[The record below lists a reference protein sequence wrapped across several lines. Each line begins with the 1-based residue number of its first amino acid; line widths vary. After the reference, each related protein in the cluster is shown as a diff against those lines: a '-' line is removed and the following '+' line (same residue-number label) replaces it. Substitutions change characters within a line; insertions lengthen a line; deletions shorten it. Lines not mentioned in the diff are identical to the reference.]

1 MNTNIDI
8 DFSTENIQN
17 GARSKYTR
25 AAITKAD
32 GSLDTFI
39 IEALLKK
46 GVRIQ
51 DLPLVV
57 AYYARVS
64 TDEEDQI
71 HSLQSQ
77 VKWYDDMINNN
88 ENWTMYKGYFD
99 EGITGTSVKKREQFL
114 DMINDAQQH
123 KFDLIVTKEISRFAR
138 NTIDSL
144 EYTRKLLHMG
154 IGVWFESD
162 GVLTFE
168 ADSEFRL
175 TIMSSVAQEESRK
188 THERVKRGN
197 RMSIKNGVVLG
208 NNRIYGYTKY
218 QGKLTINEE
227 EAVIVKE
234 IFDLYAN
241 KFYGLRK
248 IARILYDKGY
258 RNFDGKRIA
267 ETTIKRI
274 IQNPKYKGYYCGGKT
289 TKYRHLD
296 TTVKKIP
303 KEEWVMY
310 KDETGETVPAIVSE
324 ELWEKANA
332 IMNKKVAVYDEQ
344 VKKPCFNGGYPYS
357 GKIICE
363 EHGTA
368 YCRSVYR
375 NKRKDG
381 TVTEREV
388 WQCATYIKQGA
399 KACDKPVL
407 YTDELDDIVY
417 GIVEAL
423 IRDKDALFKKI
434 DSICI
439 EAAKNPGN
447 VRLKESILADIQK
460 LNSRRDK
467 LLDLL
472 LAGRI
477 TDEEFDERNKSINQ
491 QMEEKKIKIIEI
503 EEQDKIAA
511 DMISKAEELKG
522 AIAEAM
528 QFRDGFNRGIVD
540 SIIEQIVVK
549 RESTKKNVYLD
560 IYLRCQKSPIP
571 YSFEK
576 GKCYTSIRSQCGPSL
591 TTNRSEDEECYTS
604 IRSPKGGWWWC

>member
-1 MNTNIDI
+1 MNNNINID
-8 DFSTENIQN
+8 FGTENIQN
-17 GARSKYTR
+17 RAKSKYTR
-25 AAITKAD
+25 AAITKED

-77 VKWYDDMINNN
+77 VKWYEDMVKENNN
-88 ENWTMYKGYFD
+88 WTLYKGYFD

-114 DMINDAQQH
+114 DMVNDASQH
-123 KFDLIVTKEISRFAR
+123 KFDLIITKEISRFAR

-144 EYTRKLLHMG
+144 EYTRKLLHIG

-197 RMSIKNGVVLG
+197 RMSIQNGVVLG

-227 EAVIVKE
+227 EAVIVRE

-296 TTVKKIP
+296 SAVKKIP

-324 ELWEKANA
+324 ELWNKANE
-332 IMNKKVAVYDEQ
+332 IMTKKVTIFEEQ
-344 VKKPCFNGGYPYS
+344 DKKICFNGGYPYS

-363 EHGTA
+363 EHGTV
-368 YCRSVYR
+368 YYRSVYR

-388 WQCATYIKQGA
+388 WQCGTYIKQGA

-423 IRDKDALFKKI
+423 ISDKEALFQKI

-439 EAAKNPGN
+439 EAAKSPGN
-447 VRLKESILADIQK
+447 KIRESIEADIQK
-460 LNSRRDK
+460 LNVRRDK

-477 TDEEFDERNKSINQ
+477 TDEEFDERNKSINNQ
-491 QMEEKKIKIIEI
+491 LEEKKQKIIEI
-503 EEQDKIAA
+503 EEQNKIN
-511 DMISKAEELKG
+511 DEFFKKGEELKS
-522 AIAEAM
+522 AIEEAM

-576 GKCYTSIRSQCGPSL
+576 GKH
-591 TTNRSEDEECYTS
+591 YTS
-604 IRSPKGGWWWC
+604 IRSPKGPLLTTDRSEGGECYTSISSPKGGWWWS